1 MENWNSSE
9 ANLNLFLR
17 LKLDLLLGIIEELL
31 ILDANRGQ
39 FIGIFYYTMTFF

>member
-17 LKLDLLLGIIEELL
+17 LKLDLLLRIIEELL

-39 FIGIFYYTMTFF
+39 FIGIFCYTMTIF